1 MNAAEYSAIGVAL
14 CRYRAAVDQVDASLQ
29 VAMAICADTDPGKAA
44 DIAASHMVLMDA
56 LTVVDGLLQGG
67 NRRKAS

>member
-1 MNAAEYSAIGVAL
+1 VNAAEFQMLGVVL
-14 CRYRAAVDQVDASLQ
+14 CKYRNAVEAVDASLQ
-29 VAMAICADTDPGKAA
+29 VAMAICADTDPSKAA